1 MNTIKQCYKTKQ
13 KIMMSNKIAVLYKW
27 KKTKTTQIGKL
38 RLGKTKRGKKDK
50 IMQYDIYIMTFYIRI
65 IYNNEVNKH
74 FMSRLSP
81 VNCEYGL
88 YCIIIKDKY
97 QI

>member
-1 MNTIKQCYKTKQ
+1 
-13 KIMMSNKIAVLYKW
+13 
-27 KKTKTTQIGKL
+27 
-38 RLGKTKRGKKDK
+38 
-50 IMQYDIYIMTFYIRI
+50 MQYDIYIMTFYIII

-81 VNCEYGL
+81 MNCEYGL